1 MCGVHRDGDK
11 MKKILMI
18 FCSLFLV
25 FGLIGVADATE
36 VLDFQE
42 NMGPDNENIFIRE
55 FDLDKDDLIFGHI
68 DPANDINRAT
78 VGLHI
83 LDESDDPEG
92 ADWFHLKFDASE
104 TLDHNVDSDDH
115 FSNMAPYLVE
125 DHRHL
130 ITQMNLKGVLSE
142 DFEAKPA
149 DKTPV
154 SVPEPAIMFLLGVG
168 MIGLSGL
175 SRKLLKK

>member
-1 MCGVHRDGDK
+1 

-25 FGLIGVADATE
+25 FSLNAVADATE
-36 VLDFQE
+36 YPDFH
-42 NMGPDNENIFIRE
+42 GTIDPDNGNIFSRE
-55 FDLDKDDLIFGHI
+55 FDLDKDDLIFGHVE
-68 DPANDINRAT
+68 PGNGINRAT

-83 LDESDDPEG
+83 LDDSDEAEG
-92 ADWFHLKFDASE
+92 TDWFHLKFDVSE
-104 TLDHNVDSDDH
+104 TLDHNVDSDYN
-115 FSNMAPYLVE
+115 FSNMADYHTE
-125 DHRHL
+125 DDKNST
-130 ITQMNLKGVLSE
+130 TQKNLKGVVQE
-142 DFEAKPA
+142 NFKAKPA
-149 DKTPV
+149 EKTPV